1 MELTKARELLTRPS
15 WGVWS
20 VSGQFT
26 AVDSIAGLGFDWVC
40 LDAQHGRWDD
50 RSIVGSIAGLGTA
63 AVPILVRVL
72 SGNVAL
78 IGRALDAG
86 AAGIIVPMIETPEQ
100 AAATV
105 DASRYPP
112 VGKRSWGPIKA
123 YDEASQAVGER
134 VEPFLAVMIETATAL
149 HAAEAIAAVP
159 GVDMLFVGPVDLSLS
174 LGVGLDELLES
185 DAGPLHEIVA
195 AARAAGRATGA
206 YGGDP
211 VRAGRL
217 REIGFDLVAATT
229 EPDLMQR
236 GGRQVLSILEEAGIL
251 G

>member
-1 MELTKARELLTRPS
+1 MELSKARELLARPS

-20 VSGQFT
+20 VSGRFT
-26 AVDSIAGLGFDWVC
+26 AVDSVAELGFDWVC

-50 RSIVGSIAGLGTA
+50 RSIVGSIAGHAGGKI
-63 AVPILVRVL
+63 PIFVRVL
-72 SGNVAL
+72 SSNVAL

-86 AAGIIVPMIETPEQ
+86 AAGIIVPMVENAEQ

-123 YDEASQAVGER
+123 YGEASQAVGER

-149 HAAEAIAAVP
+149 NAAESIAAVP
-159 GVDMLFVGPVDLSLS
+159 GVDMLFVGPFDLSLS
-174 LGVGLDELLES
+174 LGLELDDMLHS
-185 DAGPLHEIVA
+185 DAGPLHDIVA

-206 YGGDP
+206 YAGDP
-211 VRAGRL
+211 ARARRL

-236 GGRQVLSILEEAGIL
+236 GGREVLGIL

>member
-1 MELTKARELLTRPS
+1 MELSRARELLVRGS

-20 VSGQFT
+20 LSGRAS

-50 RSIVGSIAGLGTA
+50 RSIVGTIAGHAHGET
-63 AVPILVRVL
+63 PILVRVL
-72 SGNVAL
+72 SSNVAL

-86 AAGIIVPMIETPEQ
+86 AAGIIVPMVETVEQ

-123 YDEASQAVGER
+123 YSEASQSVGER
-134 VEPFLAVMIETATAL
+134 VEPFLAVMIETEAAL
-149 HAAEAIAAVP
+149 RAASSIAAVP
-159 GVDMLFVGPVDLSLS
+159 GVDMLFVGPFDLSLS
-174 LGVGLDELLES
+174 LGISLDEMLNEDS
-185 DAGPLHEIVA
+185 GPLHDIVA
-195 AARAAGRATGA
+195 AARATGRATGA

-211 VRAGRL
+211 VRAKRL

-229 EPDLMQR
+229 EPDLIQR
-236 GGRQVLSILEEAGIL
+236 GGREVLGILE
-251 G
+251 